1 MSTTANVFNIGNIK
15 QAECKAASSL
25 YTHFIVSYWMQILK
39 AMFSHMSIKPS
50 PDMIQWDVL
59 APYRGGR
66 CEICVCSG
74 VEGGGYQGHVK
85 WNDKETDCSLKI
97 WAGQQPLNLRKYLIY
112 ESPTEKECF
121 HSFSFVSFP
130 PFFSLLCILFQET
143 ARKESYSFC
152 LFLSCCLISSSNL
165 HSYLF
170 FLPLFAFFSISL
182 LSFSLF
188 FQPHFI
194 SIVHFKNSTN
204 SK

>member
-1 MSTTANVFNIGNIK
+1 
-15 QAECKAASSL
+15 
-25 YTHFIVSYWMQILK
+25 MQILK

-112 ESPTEKECF
+112 KSLQQRRNEASF
-121 HSFSFVSFP
+121 HSFFFVSFP
-130 PFFSLLCILFQET
+130 PFFPLLCILFQET
-143 ARKESYSFC
+143 ARKENDFILSFSFL
-152 LFLSCCLISSSNL
+152 LFNFFFQSS
-165 HSYLF
+165 
-170 FLPLFAFFSISL
+170 FLPLFSSTFRFFFFRFTL
-182 LSFSLF
+182 FFPFSLF
-188 FQPHFI
+188 FSYTLFQ
-194 SIVHFKNSTN
+194 
-204 SK
+204 